1 MIRQGEGRKPLLG
14 YEKKLDADYADEKP
28 LLGYEKKLDADYAD
42 DTDYSPP

>member
-1 MIRQGEGRKPLLG
+1 MIRQRDGK
-14 YEKKLDADYADEKP
+14 KP

>member
-14 YEKKLDADYADEKP
+14 YEKKLDADYAD
-28 LLGYEKKLDADYAD
+28 YAD